1 MVTDHSADMY
11 GDDVT
16 AIAITVVIM
25 AMMMVG
31 DEKDFIWGL
40 ILGSMTA
47 TSFCRRS
54 KSSQAVVALHPLVI
68 IQMQLFYMNID
79 FAGAICPEV

>member
-1 MVTDHSADMY
+1 MLKMVTDHSADMY

-31 DEKDFIWGL
+31 DEKDFI
-40 ILGSMTA
+40 
-47 TSFCRRS
+47 
-54 KSSQAVVALHPLVI
+54 
-68 IQMQLFYMNID
+68 
-79 FAGAICPEV
+79 